1 MEDMERAV
9 EAIGVDVEAAIEVG
23 LARLGVGREAVE
35 VEVLDDGSR
44 GLFGLGAREAR
55 VRLSP
60 KPQAMPKTGPAAS
73 PDEPVG
79 PVQTFELPIEEPGE
93 PPISDL
99 AEAERNEAEVA
110 RSVLLELLALLDMDG
125 ARVEVRYAEPTAGE
139 GEPPL
144 ILDIYGTGTDALIG
158 RRGTTMAA
166 LQHITRLVVGREIES
181 RVHLVVD
188 VAGFKARRQKSLG
201 RLARRMA
208 EQAMRTRRTVTLEP
222 MPPHE
227 RRIIHL
233 TLRGH
238 SDVTT
243 ESIGEK
249 DRRKVTIIPR

>member
-1 MEDMERAV
+1 
-9 EAIGVDVEAAIEVG
+9 
-23 LARLGVGREAVE
+23 
-35 VEVLDDGSR
+35 
-44 GLFGLGAREAR
+44 
-55 VRLSP
+55 
-60 KPQAMPKTGPAAS
+60 
-73 PDEPVG
+73 
-79 PVQTFELPIEEPGE
+79 
-93 PPISDL
+93 
-99 AEAERNEAEVA
+99 
-110 RSVLLELLALLDMDG
+110 
-125 ARVEVRYAEPTAGE
+125 
-139 GEPPL
+139 
-144 ILDIYGTGTDALIG
+144 
-158 RRGTTMAA
+158 MAA